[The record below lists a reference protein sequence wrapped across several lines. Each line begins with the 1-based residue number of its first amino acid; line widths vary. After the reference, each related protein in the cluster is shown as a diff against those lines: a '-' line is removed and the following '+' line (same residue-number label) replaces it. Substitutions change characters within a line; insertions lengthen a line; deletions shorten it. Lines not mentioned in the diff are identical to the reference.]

1 MRPIWKGAL
10 SFGLVNI
17 PVELMSAEDSNE
29 LSFNLMDLKD
39 NARIKYQRINAE
51 TGKEVPW
58 EDIVKSYE
66 FSDGSFVIVTDEDF
80 EKADP
85 KAAKTVDIE
94 EFIVRDELSPIYLE
108 KPYFVVPIK
117 GGEKPYV
124 LLRDALIDSDKIGIG
139 RVTIRTKQSLCAI
152 IPENNGL
159 ILNLLRYPE
168 ELRDM
173 EKLNLPESV
182 KSTKKELDLA
192 IKLVDDLTVKWD
204 PDAHEDTYNAALL
217 KRIEAKAKHEIKDE
231 DEDTSE
237 KSEAKDNVIDLMEL
251 LKRSIEEKTGS
262 PKKAAP
268 NKKESEKKT
277 PSKKGQNKKT
287 SSERKSS

>member
-29 LSFNLMDLKD
+29 LSFNLLDSKD

-108 KPYFVVPIK
+108 KPYFVVPIN

-277 PSKKGQNKKT
+277 PSKKGQNEKT